1 MELGPQE
8 SRDLSGSI
16 RTTAPRRAGL
26 AKATMSESGN
36 ELNISFDPPIVP
48 GRRVNIVFRG
58 FNPKA
63 NIYQWATSLIPAGDD
78 PITRDGPTRMLSVYR
93 NIDYR

>member
-1 MELGPQE
+1 
-8 SRDLSGSI
+8 
-16 RTTAPRRAGL
+16 
-26 AKATMSESGN
+26 MSESGN
-36 ELNISFDPPIVP
+36 ELNIDFDPPIMP

-63 NIYQWATSLIPAGDD
+63 DIYQWATSLIPAGDD